1 MHQDTVFISTEEI
14 LRRTGYSRTRLY
26 RKIKEAPF
34 ISPIKFGDRNNV
46 WPQNEVESFLRF
58 MISEPSNE
66 QVKEFVGRIH
76 DHRKAKGV
84 MP

>member
-1 MHQDTVFISTEEI
+1 MHQDTVFISTKEI
-14 LRRTGYSRTRLY
+14 LRRTGYSRTRLHS
-26 RKIKEAPF
+26 KIKEALF

-76 DHRKAKGV
+76 DRRKTDGMK
-84 MP
+84 P